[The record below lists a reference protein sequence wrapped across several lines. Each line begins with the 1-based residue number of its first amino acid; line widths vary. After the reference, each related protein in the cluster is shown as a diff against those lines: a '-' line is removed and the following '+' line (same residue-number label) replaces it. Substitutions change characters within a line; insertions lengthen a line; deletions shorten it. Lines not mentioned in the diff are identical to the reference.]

1 MDIAVFGLGRVG
13 LPLAA
18 SLSASG
24 HRVIG
29 VDIDQM
35 IVDAINSRTVQS
47 EEPGVAERIARTPSW
62 GLKATTDGV
71 AAVAGTDLSFIVVPT
86 PSNTLGGYSLRYV
99 IQACEGIGAGI
110 RAKGAYHAVALV
122 STVLPGSSE
131 RTIIPCLERFSGQK
145 VGQGFGYC
153 YNPALI
159 ALGEVVKGFEGPDC
173 ILIGEH
179 DAVAGDMVLKAHQ
192 TMVVNQCPV
201 ARLQPVEAEICK
213 LASNTHETMRVSF
226 ANMLLAVCSE
236 IPRTNVDRITDALAH
251 RMGHRFFKGAVPF
264 GGPCWPRDNRALS
277 TFMEA
282 IGTPNEMPRHVDLF
296 NDAHGRYVLQKVL
309 ALSKA
314 GDLVGI
320 MGLAYKPGTD
330 VIERSFAV
338 DLARWLVAERRRVIG
353 WDPLAM
359 SNVRNELG
367 DAIGYAGSP
376 EECLRE
382 SAVVVLTNPLKE
394 FEKIDWLAGRNATV
408 IDGWRCLSLEAQERV
423 GRCLPLGVG
432 PDEERLKWLERVL
445 GAKLDLLTH

>member
-29 VDIDQM
+29 VDINQM
-35 IVDAINSRTVQS
+35 IVDAINSGMVRS
-47 EEPGVAERIARTPSW
+47 EEPGVEQRIARTPPG
-62 GLKATTDGV
+62 GLKATTDPV
-71 AAVAGTDLSFIVVPT
+71 AAISESDLSFVIVPT
-86 PSNTLGGYSLRYV
+86 PSNTLGGFSLRYV
-99 IQACEGIGAGI
+99 TRTCEVIGAAIKARGS
-110 RAKGAYHAVALV
+110 YHTVALV

-131 RTIIPCLERFSGQK
+131 LTIIPCLEKASGQK
-145 VGQGFGYC
+145 VGRGFGYC
-153 YNPALI
+153 YNPAFI
-159 ALGEVVKGFEGPDC
+159 ALGEVINGFERPDC

-179 DAVAGDMVLKAHQ
+179 DTVAGDIVLKAHEALI
-192 TMVVNQCPV
+192 MNHCPV
-201 ARLQPVEAEICK
+201 ARMQPVEAEICK

-236 IPRTNVDRITDALAH
+236 IPRANVDRITGALAH

-277 TFMEA
+277 VFMDT
-282 IGTPNEMPRHVDLF
+282 IGTPSQMPRNVDLF

-309 ALSKA
+309 ALSMA
-314 GDLVGI
+314 GDPVGI
-320 MGLAYKPGTD
+320 MGLAYKSGTD

-338 DLARWLVAERRRVIG
+338 DLAGWLVAERRRVIG

-367 DAIGYAGSP
+367 DAIGYARCP

-382 SAVVVLTNPLKE
+382 STVVVLTNPLKE
-394 FEKIDWLAGRNATV
+394 FDNIDWFAGQHATV
-408 IDGWRCLSLEAQERV
+408 IDGWRCLSVEAQKQV
-423 GRCLPLGVG
+423 GQYVPLGVG
-432 PDEERLKWLERVL
+432 PDENRLEWLERNL
-445 GAKLDLLTH
+445 GARLNLLTH